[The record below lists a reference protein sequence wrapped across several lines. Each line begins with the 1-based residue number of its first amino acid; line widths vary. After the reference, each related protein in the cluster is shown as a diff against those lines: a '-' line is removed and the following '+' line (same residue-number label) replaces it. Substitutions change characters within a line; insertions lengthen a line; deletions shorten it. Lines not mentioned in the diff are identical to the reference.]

1 MIKDK
6 KTRIV
11 AVIPAHLD
19 SIRFPKKILYPFH
32 NLPMVEHVRRRAL
45 LCDTISKVLVATCD
59 MEIADQV
66 RKHGGK
72 VIMTSN
78 QHLTGT
84 TRVAEA
90 VEQIDCTHVLILQG
104 DEPLLLPQHLDLI
117 ASYLVAEPDIDAWNV
132 TGPINKSQELDRD
145 SFVKCA
151 VTEQGRIL
159 YCFRRSPGCFS
170 GFDQQ
175 KSYIR
180 KILGIIA
187 FRKSSLIKLAS
198 LKPTRIEKAE
208 FIEQMRIIEKGYNFH
223 SVPVDQS
230 TPSVNEP
237 IDTMAILETL
247 KNDPQQA
254 ALLKK
259 ILLN

>member
-1 MIKDK
+1 MSKDE
-6 KTRIV
+6 KTKIV

-19 SIRFPKKILYPFH
+19 SIRFPNKILHPFH

-72 VIMTSN
+72 VVMTSD

-90 VEQIDCTHVLILQG
+90 IEQIDCTHILILQG

-117 ASYLVAEPDIDAWNV
+117 VSHLVAEPGIDAWNV
-132 TGPINKSQELDRD
+132 TGPINKSQELDKR

-151 VTEQGRIL
+151 VTEQHRIL
-159 YCFRRSPGCFS
+159 YCFRRSPGYS
-170 GFDQQ
+170 DTNQQ

-180 KILGIIA
+180 KILGIIS
-187 FRKSSLIKLAS
+187 FRKNILIKLAA
-198 LKPTRIEKAE
+198 LKPTRIEKTE
-208 FIEQMRIIEKGYNFH
+208 FIEQMRIIENGYNFR
-223 SVPVDQS
+223 SVPVDHS

-237 IDTMAILETL
+237 NDTIAILETL
-247 KNDPQQA
+247 KKDSQQA
-254 ALLKK
+254 ALLKT
-259 ILLN
+259 ILHN

>member
-1 MIKDK
+1 MRKDEK
-6 KTRIV
+6 IRIV

-19 SIRFPKKILYPFH
+19 SIRFPNKILYPFH

-45 LCDTISKVLVATCD
+45 LCDTISMVLVATCD
-59 MEIADQV
+59 EEIADQV

-72 VIMTSN
+72 VIITSD

-117 ASYLVAEPDIDAWNV
+117 ASHLVAEPDIDAWNV
-132 TGPINKSQELDRD
+132 TGPINKSRD
-145 SFVKCA
+145 LNRHSFVKCA
-151 VTEQGRIL
+151 VTEQHRIL
-159 YCFRRSPGCFS
+159 YCFRRSPGYS
-170 GFDQQ
+170 NAAQK
-175 KSYIR
+175 KSYMR

-187 FRKSSLIKLAS
+187 FRKSTLIKLAA

-208 FIEQMRIIEKGYNFH
+208 FIEQMRIIENSYIFR
-223 SVPVDQS
+223 SVPVDHS

-237 IDTMAILETL
+237 IDTIAILETL
-247 KNDPQQA
+247 KKDPQQA

-259 ILLN
+259 ILHN

>member
-1 MIKDK
+1 MSKDE
-6 KTRIV
+6 KTKIV

-19 SIRFPKKILYPFH
+19 SIRFPKKILYSFH
-32 NLPMVEHVRRRAL
+32 NLPMVEHVRRRAM

-59 MEIADQV
+59 EEIADQV
-66 RKHGGK
+66 RKYGGK
-72 VIMTSN
+72 VVMTSD

-90 VEQIDCTHVLILQG
+90 VEQIDCTHILILQG

-117 ASYLVAEPDIDAWNV
+117 VSHLVAEPGIDAWNV
-132 TGPINKSQELDRD
+132 TGPINKSEELDKH

-151 VTEQGRIL
+151 VTEQSRII
-159 YCFRRSPGCFS
+159 YCFRRSPS
-170 GFDQQ
+170 HSDTDQQ

-180 KILGIIA
+180 KILGINA
-187 FRKSSLIKLAS
+187 FRKSALMKLAD

-208 FIEQMRIIEKGYNFH
+208 FIEQMRIIEKGYNFR
-223 SVPVDQS
+223 SVPVDYS

-237 IDTMAILETL
+237 NDTIAILETL
-247 KNDPQQA
+247 KNDRQQA

-259 ILLN
+259 ILPN

>member
-1 MIKDK
+1 MSKDK

-19 SIRFPKKILYPFH
+19 SIRFPKKILHPFY
-32 NLPMVEHVRRRAL
+32 NLPMIEHVRRRVL
-45 LCDTISKVLVATCD
+45 LCDAISKVFVATCD

-66 RKHGGK
+66 RKHGGE
-72 VIMTSN
+72 VVMTSD

-90 VEQIDCTHVLILQG
+90 VEQIDCTHILIIQG

-117 ASYLVAEPDIDAWNV
+117 VSHLVAEPGIDAWNV
-132 TGPINKSQELDRD
+132 TGPINKPQELDRH

-151 VTEQGRIL
+151 LTEQGRIL
-159 YCFRRSPGCFS
+159 YCFRRSPS
-170 GFDQQ
+170 HSDIDEQR
-175 KSYIR
+175 SYIR

-187 FRKSSLIKLAS
+187 FRKSTLIKLAA
-198 LKPTRIEKAE
+198 LKPTPIEKME
-208 FIEQMRIIEKGYNFH
+208 FIEQMRIIENGYSFY
-223 SVPVDQS
+223 SVPVDHS

-237 IDTMAILETL
+237 NDTIAVLESL
-247 KNDPQQA
+247 KNDHQQA
-254 ALLKK
+254 GLLKK
-259 ILLN
+259 ILPN

>member
-1 MIKDK
+1 MKI
-6 KTRIV
+6 T
-11 AVIPAHLD
+11 AVIPAHLA
-19 SIRFPKKILYPFH
+19 SIRFPRKILFPFYG
-32 NLPMVEHVRRRAL
+32 LPMIEHVRRRAL

-59 MEIADQV
+59 EEIADQV

-78 QHLTGT
+78 KHLTGT

-90 VEQIDCTHVLILQG
+90 IEQIDCTHILILQG

-117 ASYLVAEPDIDAWNV
+117 ASHLVAEPGIDAWNV
-132 TGPINKSQELDRD
+132 TGPINKPQELDRH

-151 VTEQGRIL
+151 VTEQHRIL
-159 YCFRRSPGCFS
+159 YCFRRSPS
-170 GFDQQ
+170 YSDSKSQ

-187 FRKSSLIKLAS
+187 FCKSTLIKLAS
-198 LKPTRIEKAE
+198 FKPSRIEKAE
-208 FIEQMRIIEKGYNFH
+208 FIEQMRIIEKGYNFR
-223 SVPVDQS
+223 SVPVDHS

-237 IDTMAILETL
+237 NDTIAILETL
-247 KNDPQQA
+247 KNDRQQA
-254 ALLKK
+254 ALLKT
-259 ILLN
+259 ILHN

>member
-1 MIKDK
+1 MSKDE

-11 AVIPAHLD
+11 AVIPAHLN
-19 SIRFPKKILYPFH
+19 SIRFPKKILYSFH

-45 LCDTISKVLVATCD
+45 LTDTISKVFVATCD
-59 MEIADQV
+59 AEIADQV

-72 VIMTSN
+72 VIMTSD

-104 DEPLLLPQHLDLI
+104 DEPLLLPTHLDLI
-117 ASYLVAEPDIDAWNV
+117 ASHIVGEPDIDAWNV
-132 TGPINKSQELDRD
+132 TGPINKSDELDIN

-151 VTEQGRIL
+151 ITKEHRIL
-159 YCFRRSPGCFS
+159 YCFRRSPS
-170 GFDQQ
+170 YSDTDQQ

-187 FRKSSLIKLAS
+187 FRKSTLIKLAS
-198 LKPTRIEKAE
+198 FKPSRIEKAE
-208 FIEQMRIIEKGYNFH
+208 FIEQMRIIENGYNFR
-223 SVPVDQS
+223 SVPVDYS

-237 IDTMAILETL
+237 NDTIAILETL
-247 KNDPQQA
+247 KKDSQQA
-254 ALLKK
+254 ALLKT
-259 ILLN
+259 ILHN

>member
-1 MIKDK
+1 MIKDEK
-6 KTRIV
+6 IKIV
-11 AVIPAHLD
+11 AVIPAHLN
-19 SIRFPKKILYPFH
+19 SIRFPNKILYPFH

-45 LCDTISKVLVATCD
+45 LCNGISKVLVATCD
-59 MEIADQV
+59 EEIADEV
-66 RKHGGK
+66 RKYGAK
-72 VIMTSN
+72 VVMTSD

-117 ASYLVAEPDIDAWNV
+117 ASHLVAEPDIDAWNV
-132 TGPINKSQELDRD
+132 TGPINKPQELDRC

-159 YCFRRSPGCFS
+159 YCFRRSPS
-170 GFDQQ
+170 HNDTDQQ
-175 KSYIR
+175 RSYIR

-187 FRKSSLIKLAS
+187 FRKSILLEIANLDPS
-198 LKPTRIEKAE
+198 RIEKTE
-208 FIEQMRIIEKGYNFH
+208 FIEQMRLIELGYSFR

-237 IDTMAILETL
+237 NDVIAILETL
-247 KNDPQQA
+247 KKDPQQA
-254 ALLKK
+254 ALLEK
-259 ILLN
+259 ILN

>member
-1 MIKDK
+1 MSKDE

-19 SIRFPKKILYPFH
+19 SIRFPKKILYSFH
-32 NLPMVEHVRRRAL
+32 NLPMIEHVRRRAL

-59 MEIADQV
+59 EEISDQV
-66 RKHGGK
+66 RKNGGK
-72 VIMTSN
+72 VIMTSD

-90 VEQIDCTHVLILQG
+90 VEKIDCTHVLIIYG

-117 ASYLVAEPDIDAWNV
+117 TSNIVAEPDVDAWNV
-132 TGPINKSQELDRD
+132 TGPINKSQELDKH
-145 SFVKCA
+145 SFVKCS
-151 VTEQGRIL
+151 VSEQHHIL
-159 YCFRRSPGCFS
+159 YCFRRSPAYS
-170 GFDQQ
+170 DTDEQ
-175 KSYIR
+175 KIYIR
-180 KILGIIA
+180 KILGINA
-187 FRKSSLIKLAS
+187 FRKSTLIKLAD

-208 FIEQMRIIEKGYNFH
+208 FIEQMRIIEKGYNFR
-223 SVPVDQS
+223 SVPVDCS

-237 IDTMAILETL
+237 NDTIAILETL
-247 KNDPQQA
+247 KNNTQQA

-259 ILLN
+259 ILHN

>member
-1 MIKDK
+1 MSKDE
-6 KTRIV
+6 KTKIV

-19 SIRFPKKILYPFH
+19 SIRFPQKILYPFH

-59 MEIADQV
+59 EEIADQV

-72 VIMTSN
+72 VVMTSD

-104 DEPLLLPQHLDLI
+104 DEPLLLPQYLDLI
-117 ASYLVAEPDIDAWNV
+117 ASHLVAEPDIDAWNV
-132 TGPINKSQELDRD
+132 TGPINKSQEFDRQ

-151 VTEQGRIL
+151 VTEQHRIL
-159 YCFRRSPGCFS
+159 YCFRRSPS
-170 GFDQQ
+170 YSNTDLQ

-187 FRKSSLIKLAS
+187 FRKFTLIKLAS
-198 LKPTRIEKAE
+198 LKPTRIETTE
-208 FIEQMRIIEKGYNFH
+208 FIEQMRIVENDYNFR

-237 IDTMAILETL
+237 NDVIAILEAL
-247 KNDPQQA
+247 KKDSQQA
-254 ALLKK
+254 DLLIK
-259 ILLN
+259 ILT

>member
-1 MIKDK
+1 MKKDK
-6 KTRIV
+6 KIRIV

-19 SIRFPKKILYPFH
+19 SIRFPNKILYPFH

-45 LCDTISKVLVATCD
+45 LCNKISMVLVATCD
-59 MEIADQV
+59 EEIDDQV
-66 RKHGGK
+66 HKHGGK
-72 VIMTSN
+72 VIMTSD

-104 DEPLLLPQHLDLI
+104 DEPLLLPSHLDLI
-117 ASYLVAEPDIDAWNV
+117 TSYIIDEPDIDAWNV
-132 TGPINKSQELDRD
+132 TGPINQSQELDKH

-151 VTEQGRIL
+151 VTEKHRIL
-159 YCFRRSPGCFS
+159 YCFRRSPGFS
-170 GFDQQ
+170 NTNQQ
-175 KSYIR
+175 KSYMR

-187 FRKSSLIKLAS
+187 FRKSTLLKIAA
-198 LKPTRIEKAE
+198 LKPSRIEKAE
-208 FIEQMRIIEKGYNFH
+208 FIEQMRIIENAYIFR
-223 SVPVDQS
+223 SVAVDHS

-237 IDTMAILETL
+237 NDDIAILETL
-247 KNDPQQA
+247 KKDRQQV

-259 ILLN
+259 ILHN